1 MASWRQQALIA
12 APVEEVWGL
21 LTDWNEYPEWNSDVI
36 EVTGPP
42 AALERGSTFD
52 MKTRGPLGLKATTP
66 YRVEEFQ
73 EMREMKIQCQVS
85 GFYVHYL
92 LTEARGS
99 SFTEV
104 ELGVEPKQGL
114 QARATAAMHTKG
126 YLRRAVEQT
135 IDNLRNAVGRDR
147 RSANVESRS

>member
-12 APVEEVWGL
+12 APVEEVWEL
-21 LTDWNEYPEWNSDVI
+21 LTDWNHYSEWNRDVI

-42 AALERGSTFD
+42 AALERGSTFE

-66 YRVEEFQ
+66 YRVEEFE

-92 LTEARGS
+92 LTDARGS
-99 SFTEV
+99 AFAEV
-104 ELGVEPKQGL
+104 ELGVERMEGL
-114 QARATAAMHTKG
+114 QARATGAMHTKG

-135 IDNLRNAVGRDR
+135 IDNLRSAVGRSR
-147 RSANVESRS
+147 ERSSAT